1 MEKPPGALFT
11 STSTLILSV
20 LGGVLMNHKLCGLG
34 PPGRETHNTGLDPAA
49 SSGCLRPYAHN
60 DFKHLF
66 LNKYGKY
73 ILIEDDFEC
82 DCCTPEEDE
91 RCFICAE
98 VSEETAR
105 KLMSDCSD
113 DPVP

>member
-1 MEKPPGALFT
+1 
-11 STSTLILSV
+11 
-20 LGGVLMNHKLCGLG
+20 MNHKLCGIG
-34 PPGRETHNTGLDPAA
+34 PPGRETHNTGLDPAV

-82 DCCTPEEDE
+82 DCCAPEEDE
-91 RCFICAE
+91 RCFVYQE
-98 VSEETAR
+98 VSEETAH